1 MNYSE
6 KLENNI
12 LKIFV
17 SGDLDLENYG
27 NLRDQVSAA
36 LQKNM
41 VKIYLK
47 LLV

>member
-17 SGDLDLENYG
+17 SGDLDLENYS
-27 NLRDQVSAA
+27 NLRE
-36 LQKNM
+36 
-41 VKIYLK
+41 
-47 LLV
+47 